1 VNEIEAERI
10 VKAGIIILQ
19 VAKPE
24 AVRLQH
30 NPATA
35 TVLEETGLTRR
46 AWDFPASPGGA

>member
-10 VKAGIIILQ
+10 VEAGITILQ

-35 TVLEETGLTRR
+35 IVLEETSLYAPRMG
-46 AWDFPASPGGA
+46 FPASPGGA